1 VRNGIIAL
9 WTKRMIGIF
18 IIVLLVWALVFAFGL
33 YIHRTPNPPL
43 EKTRVV
49 VGSATFQVELANTV
63 VRRARGLSG
72 REKLE
77 NGEGMFFLFGHA
89 GSYGFWMKDMKF
101 PIDIVWIR
109 GNRIAGFAENVKP
122 EPEKSFLGLTVYYPP
137 TAVDRVLEINAGL
150 VEKYKLKA
158 GDTVSLFLGGST

>member
-1 VRNGIIAL
+1 MIAP

-18 IIVLLVWALVFAFGL
+18 IIVLLVWVLVIAFSS
-33 YIHRTPNPPL
+33 YVYRTPNPPL
-43 EKTRVV
+43 EKARVV
-49 VGSATFQVELANTV
+49 VGGTAFQVELANTA

-72 REKLE
+72 RETLAE
-77 NGEGMFFLFGHA
+77 NDGMFFLFGHA

-122 EPEKSFLGLTVYYPP
+122 EPEKSFLGLTTYYPP
-137 TAVDRVLEINAGL
+137 MAVDRVLEINAGL
-150 VEKYKLKA
+150 VKRYKLKA
-158 GDTVSLFLGGST
+158 GDAVSLFLGGST